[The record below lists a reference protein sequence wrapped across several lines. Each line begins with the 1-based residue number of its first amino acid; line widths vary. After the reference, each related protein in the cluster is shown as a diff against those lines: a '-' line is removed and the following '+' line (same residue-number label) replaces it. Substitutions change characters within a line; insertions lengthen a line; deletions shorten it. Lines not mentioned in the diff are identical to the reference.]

1 MTPIIGKS
9 GQSIHRIEDD
19 RLLKGKGRFIDN
31 LNLKGQA
38 YLHIVRSYSANA
50 KINIKDL
57 GLVKKMVGV
66 LEVFTGKN
74 LMQDGI
80 LPIPVNLTY
89 KRPGGGPALSEPYH
103 PLSQGTV
110 KFVGQPLAI
119 VVAESRGQ
127 ALQAAE
133 CLEVEY
139 QEYPAVTGLLEATE
153 PEAPL
158 LCSDLPDNIAA
169 S

>member
-1 MTPIIGKS
+1 MNPVIGKS
-9 GQSIHRIEDD
+9 GQSIHRLEDD

-50 KINIKDL
+50 RINIKNSEE
-57 GLVKKMVGV
+57 VKKKLGV
-66 LEVFTGKN
+66 LDVFTGNN

-80 LPIPVNLTY
+80 IPIPVTLTF

-103 PLSQGTV
+103 ALSQGIV
-110 KFVGQPLAI
+110 RFVGQPLAI
-119 VVAESRGQ
+119 VVAESREQ

-133 CLEVEY
+133 CIEVE
-139 QEYPAVTGLLEATE
+139 LSL
-153 PEAPL
+153 
-158 LCSDLPDNIAA
+158 IHI
-169 S
+169 